1 MAETPPAKKP
11 VDLGYERT
19 RLAAD
24 RTLMAW
30 IRTSVSM
37 ISFGFS
43 IYKFFQYLLE
53 SDLAGGR
60 LQHYAPR
67 NFGVALVS
75 LGMVLLA
82 MAIAEYLLF
91 QRNLS
96 RGTGQKYP
104 ISTTLIAALL
114 LTAIG
119 ILVLINLLFQ
129 TGPI

>member
-1 MAETPPAKKP
+1 MGKP
-11 VDLGYERT
+11 IDLGYERT

-53 SDLAGGR
+53 SNLAAGN
-60 LQHYAPR
+60 LQHNAPR
-67 NFGVALVS
+67 NFGVALVI
-75 LGMVLLA
+75 LGMALLA
-82 MAIAEYLLF
+82 LAIVEYFLF
-91 QRNLS
+91 LRNLS
-96 RGTGQKYP
+96 RETGQRYP
-104 ISTTLIAALL
+104 ISTALIAAILL
-114 LTAIG
+114 SVIG

-129 TGPI
+129 MGPI